1 MKNRA
6 FGRIAVT
13 LGSAYALSWS
23 LPASAQEFLKDRRVQ
38 EGPGYEA
45 GDFEL
50 HPGLAAQIGYDSN
63 YFGRSD
69 KSDPHYLNG
78 APQNPP
84 VGTGLLQITPSV
96 RVSTTPSAQRTTEQP
111 TERPSVSFDGG
122 ASGTY
127 REFLSSQTSNQRN
140 MSANADAALGIL
152 PGRSWSGT
160 VSAGWARM
168 IQPTVLGDPDLSY
181 NNDTI
186 TAGADLAVQ
195 PHEGTLDW
203 HFGYQYTG
211 IFFEQASG
219 SPYNNQMQTGYS
231 RGRWRFR
238 PRTALLYDGSI
249 SYRSFNDAQNAS
261 FAEHSTTPVR
271 VRIGLEGL
279 VTPRFSVLALIGYG
293 GTFTS
298 GGATDPSV
306 QQYDSV
312 IGQLELRF
320 FPGTT
325 STTLQAKP
333 SLLVSTIALGYSRDF
348 QASYLGP
355 AYGSDRGYLRAE
367 YFYAGKFLIT
377 VEGGVGAIEHPNLY
391 FASEGGATP
400 ILMANAYTDVRADA
414 TLFTEY
420 RVLPSFGINGT
431 FSYSENFSSTQLP
444 VTAADVVTRN
454 SLFDMSWRR
463 YQAFFGVRW
472 LM

>member
-1 MKNRA
+1 M
-6 FGRIAVT
+6 
-13 LGSAYALSWS
+13 
-23 LPASAQEFLKDRRVQ
+23 QDRRVQ
-38 EGPGYEA
+38 QGPGYQA
-45 GDFEL
+45 GEFEL
-50 HPGLAAQIGYDSN
+50 HPGIAAEVGYDSN

-69 KSDPHYLNG
+69 KTDIHYLNG

-84 VGTGLLQITPSV
+84 TGTGLLRVTPSV
-96 RVSTTPSAQRTTEQP
+96 RISTTPAAQRTAEQP
-111 TERPSVSFDGG
+111 TQRPAVSFDGG

-127 REFLSSQTSNQRN
+127 REFFSSQTSNQRN
-140 MSANADAALGIL
+140 MSGNADAMLGIL
-152 PGRSWSGT
+152 PGRAWSGSLT
-160 VSAGWARM
+160 ASWMRM

-186 TAGADLAVQ
+186 TAGADLAAQ
-195 PHEGTLDW
+195 PNEGTLDW

-219 SPYNNQMQTGYS
+219 SPYNNQMHTGYS

-249 SYRSFNDAQNAS
+249 SYRSFNNASNAS
-261 FAEHSTTPVR
+261 FDEHSTTPVR
-271 VRIGLEGL
+271 VRMGLEGL
-279 VTPRFSVLALIGYG
+279 VTPRFSVLALVGYG
-293 GTFTS
+293 GTFTT
-298 GGATDPSV
+298 GASNDASV

-325 STTLQAKP
+325 SPELQAKP
-333 SLLVSTIALGYSRDF
+333 SLLVSTIALGYMRDF

-355 AYGSDRGYLRAE
+355 ALGLDRGYLRAE

-377 VEGGVGAIEHPNLY
+377 IEGGVGAYEHPDLY
-391 FASEGGATP
+391 FGAVGNAAP
-400 ILMANAYTDVRADA
+400 IKMANAYTDVRADA

-420 RVLPSFGINGT
+420 RVVQSFGINGT
-431 FSYSENFSSTQLP
+431 FSYAENFSSTQLP